1 MRVWGLSNFRRT
13 FSLVLLLA
21 GGTATLA
28 TAHQVTLVSRV
39 DPAGASDTGSGA
51 GVQVF
56 DQPSISQ
63 DGRYVAF
70 LSEENNLVS
79 GQVDLNADGGQ
90 ESNDVFLYDRVART
104 TVLVSHDAASLT
116 TGGDYESGLAAISA
130 DGRWVVFGSQS
141 TNLVNGLPQGKGQ
154 NRLFLYDRVSAA
166 VTLVSS
172 SELLAASGRGASGFG
187 VTTAAISA
195 DGRFIAFA
203 STAPDLVPG
212 QQDDN
217 QAADVFLYDR
227 TTRRTVLVSHADTPV
242 ATLAD
247 SVSPYLSLSADGRF
261 IAFNRRGPAGGV
273 GGVPGDGDGDVLLYD
288 RLSAAISRIAYG
300 GVPTI
305 SADGGSIAFLS
316 SGQQVIPGQID
327 ANGAAVDVFLY
338 SRATRQT
345 VLVSHAAG
353 RPTTT
358 GNGSS
363 DPVTGGIT
371 SFSYFLPPLVSADGR
386 TVVFWSRATNLVPRQ
401 AAGGIGALF
410 LYDRTTATVSL
421 VSRREISP
429 HVFTSGILTA
439 TMSADGRFI
448 AFASVVSDQLPHQVD
463 FGPEVVLFDRRSGTT
478 ALVSFQS
485 SPAPGEFLSYA
496 PAISADGS
504 QIAFYSGANDLV
516 AGVKDRNGG
525 DDVFLYDVRARSNVV
540 VTLRPPD
547 LPSLT
552 PDTDSYLRGL
562 SADGRW
568 VVLEGS
574 AVNLVPGQIDGNGQS
589 DVFLYDSTA
598 RKTALVS
605 HASGAPATAGDGPS
619 YQSTLSADGR
629 FVVFT
634 SYATN
639 LDPAVR
645 DYQDPSTMQRRFDVF
660 LFDRITGKNLALSRS
675 ALHPGVT
682 GNADSVQPVISADG
696 RWVAFRS
703 DATDLVPA
711 GGTAT
716 GNAYLYDRVAGAL
729 TRTNAIATPVGL
741 GRPLSLSADGRYLLA
756 LTVDPTTG
764 PTGVGEKLFLYDRV
778 TGASTLVSHDRSGAP
793 ASVFEDETPALSAD
807 GRFVAFTSS
816 RRDLGSEPGE
826 DVNVYLWDRESG
838 GVTFLSG
845 SARAFRGF
853 TPRQPAFSADGR
865 WVAFVSNAEA
875 PAPGFDN
882 PGRTDQ
888 VVLYD
893 RIAGTRTLLTPSA
906 LLAGQASR
914 GIAASPLINADG
926 RYVAFAAFGDQGP
939 DELATEGLFLYDRIA
954 GTTSLAV
961 QMPYSTLASIGGSAP
976 QLSADGRAIA
986 FQSRWSGLVPGDF
999 NSVLADVFLA
1009 TP

>member
-1 MRVWGLSNFRRT
+1 MRAADVSSFRRR
-13 FSLVLLLA
+13 FSLTLLLA
-21 GGTATLA
+21 GA
-28 TAHQVTLVSRV
+28 TAALAAGGQVTLVSRV

-51 GVQVF
+51 GEQVR
-56 DQPSISQ
+56 DQISISR
-63 DGRYVAF
+63 DGRYVVF
-70 LSEENNLVS
+70 LSKENNLVS
-79 GQVDLNADGGQ
+79 GQVDLNSGEGEGQ
-90 ESNDVFLYDRVART
+90 GANDVFLCDRVARAL
-104 TVLVSHDAASLT
+104 VLVSHDAASLT
-116 TGGDYESGLAAISA
+116 TGGNQESAGQVISA
-130 DGRWVVFGSQS
+130 DGRWVAFTSKA
-141 TNLVNGLPQGKGQ
+141 TNLVNGLPDGPGQ

-172 SELLAASGRGASGFG
+172 SELLASGHGSSDFG

-217 QAADVFLYDR
+217 QGADVFLYDR
-227 TTRRTVLVSHADTPV
+227 TTRQTALVSHAGTPV

-261 IAFNRRGPAGGV
+261 VAFNRLGPAAGAGGF
-273 GGVPGDGDGDVLLYD
+273 PGDGDGDILLYD
-288 RLSAAISRIAYG
+288 RLSAAVSRVAYG
-300 GVPTI
+300 GMPTI
-305 SADGGSIAFLS
+305 SADGGSIVFLS
-316 SGQQVIPGQID
+316 SGQQVVPGQVD
-327 ANGAAVDVFLY
+327 ADGAGVDVFLY
-338 SRATRQT
+338 SRATQRT

-353 RPTTT
+353 RTLTT
-358 GNGSS
+358 GNGTS
-363 DPVTGGIT
+363 DPVTAEG
-371 SFSYFLPPLVSADGR
+371 SFLAPLVSADGR

-401 AAGGIGALF
+401 ATGGAGALF
-410 LYDRTTATVSL
+410 LYDRTTAAVSL
-421 VSRREISP
+421 VTRKEISP
-429 HVFTSGILTA
+429 HVSTGGVLTA

-448 AFASVVSDQLPHQVD
+448 AFASLVYDQLPHQGD
-463 FGPEVVLFDRRSGTT
+463 FGPEVVLVDRRSGTT

-485 SPAPGEFLSYA
+485 SPAPGEFLSYG

-525 DDVFLYDVRARSNVV
+525 DDVFLYDVRARANLV

-552 PDTDSYLRGL
+552 PDTGSYLRGS

-589 DVFLYDSTA
+589 DVFLYDATA

-645 DYQDPSTMQRRFDVF
+645 DYQDPATMQRRFDVF
-660 LFDRITGKNLALSRS
+660 LFDRVTGKNLALSRS

-716 GNAYLYDRVAGAL
+716 GNAYLYDRVAGTL
-729 TRTNAIATPVGL
+729 TRTNATATPVGL

-756 LTVDPTTG
+756 LTVDPILG
-764 PTGVGEKLFLYDRV
+764 PIGVGEKLFLYDRV
-778 TGASTLVSHDRSGAP
+778 TGASMLVSHDLSGAP
-793 ASVFEDETPALSAD
+793 ASVFEDESPALSAD

-816 RRDLGSEPGE
+816 RRDLGSETGE

-865 WVAFVSNAEA
+865 WVAFVSNAET

-893 RIAGTRTLLTPSA
+893 RIGGTRTLLTPSA

-914 GIAASPLINADG
+914 GTAASPLINADG

-961 QMPYSTLASIGGSAP
+961 QMPYSTLASTGGSAP

-999 NSVLADVFLA
+999 NSVLDDVFLA